1 MSKDRILENYK
12 NILTTIEEKGIEWY
26 KEYIN
31 EKKNDLPL
39 STLTIAS
46 SIIAVYDILGEK

>member
-1 MSKDRILENYK
+1 MTKEEILEKYK
-12 NILTTIEEKGIEWY
+12 NILATIKEKGIEWY

-46 SIIAVYDILGEK
+46 SIIAVYDIFGEK

>member
-1 MSKDRILENYK
+1 MTKEEILENYK
-12 NILTTIEEKGIEWY
+12 NILATIEEKGIEWY

-31 EKKNDLPL
+31 EKKNDLPI

-46 SIIAVYDILGEK
+46 SIIAIFDILEKK

>member
-1 MSKDRILENYK
+1 MSSLDIINVYQNELAVIK
-12 NILTTIEEKGIEWY
+12 EKGIKWY
-26 KEYIN
+26 KDYIN

-46 SIIAVYDILGEK
+46 SIIAIYDMLEKD

>member
-1 MSKDRILENYK
+1 MTKEEILENYK
-12 NILTTIEEKGIEWY
+12 NILATIEEKGIDWY

>member
-1 MSKDRILENYK
+1 MTKEEILENYK
-12 NILTTIEEKGIEWY
+12 NILVTIEEKGIEWY

-31 EKKNDLPL
+31 EKKNDLPI